1 MIMMNVVKNSSESR
15 VINYKE
21 LDAIK
26 LESNSTDLIIRKT
39 NGMER
44 MNRVAKTE
52 KFKQLD
58 IINSEPDITTLM
70 RSIAKSTSI
79 VTSGVPVKKYLSI
92 YKHPLPI
99 SKHRYHHE
107 VVLKRVMSCTLDKQ
121 VYAAVVSRDAYTLEE
136 VYMQGAA
143 VNLKNPLN
151 GFTPLHL
158 AVQGNDIDCV
168 KMLLHIGVDVNTI
181 SLSGCTPLYLVKAKQ
196 AEEIGLL
203 LIKHGAKLY
212 NDPPRI
218 YGTTI
223 LASNAPNMKAS
234 ALVLPPVGSRRPTD
248 MRKRHASY

>member
-1 MIMMNVVKNSSESR
+1 MLMMNVVKNGSESR

-21 LDAIK
+21 LEAIK
-26 LESNSTDLIIRKT
+26 SESISTDLILRKT
-39 NGMER
+39 NAMER
-44 MNRVAKTE
+44 MNKVAKTQ

-58 IINSEPDITTLM
+58 VINSEPDITTLM

-79 VTSGVPVKKYLSI
+79 VKPGIPVKKYLPI

-107 VVLKRVMSCTLDKQ
+107 VVLKRVMSCSLDNQ
-121 VYAAVVSRDAYTLEE
+121 VNAAVVSRDAYTLEE

-168 KMLLHIGVDVNTI
+168 KMLLHIGVDVNAI
-181 SLSGCTPLYLVKAKQ
+181 SLSGCTPLYLVKDKQ
-196 AEEIGLL
+196 AEEIGVL
-203 LIKHGAKLY
+203 LINRGAKLY

-218 YGTTI
+218 YGTTV
-223 LASNAPNMKAS
+223 LAYNAPNMKAS
-234 ALVLPPVGSRRPTD
+234 ALVLPPMGSRRPTD
-248 MRKRHASY
+248 MRNRHASY